1 LTVKEFDP
9 TATTVEEIHERI
21 CEDASW
27 LANELIAEDKRIPR
41 KWQGYVI
48 RNDSPYNHGRL
59 SLAISDEY
67 RDADPKIKKLYRE
80 HATEG
85 LRKAIVKNQELFVG
99 MIFGEA
105 REGRNY
111 FKRWQQAPT
120 QLFD

>member
-27 LANELIAEDKRIPR
+27 LANDAISKDDRIPY
-41 KWQGYVI
+41 KWGGYVI
-48 RNDSPYNHGRL
+48 QNMSPYNDGQL

-67 RDADPKIKKLYRE
+67 RDANPKIKKLYRE

-111 FKRWQQAPT
+111 FNRWQQAPT